1 MPVRSARWL
10 RESRGKATARL
21 WRSLRP
27 HAEPLPWLRDGLVA
41 ARRGLA
47 VALLSQ
53 LGALPLFV
61 LSVVSLVLLPVGV
74 GFITLPIALFAVRG
88 LADLHRRLL
97 GSWCG
102 IAIPSPYHPRVGADF
117 ELLDVPSSVRSCR
130 RLLTDRSTWRDL
142 LWALIDVP
150 VGLLLGL
157 LPGWLM
163 IYGIHGVFATPLFWP
178 LMDPGYGYGL
188 LWPVHSAGAAAL
200 SFLQGLGILALGF
213 WSAPRLLHAH
223 SRLTRRLLAPTTEA
237 YLARRVAELT
247 ETRLAAVDAQAAELR
262 RIERDLHDGAQA
274 RLVAIGLK
282 LGLASQMFRKDPDTA
297 YRLLADAREA
307 SAQALADLRDLV
319 RGIHPPVLAERGL
332 DGAVRA
338 LALDLPIPVEVDI
351 DLPGRPEPPVESAG
365 YFAVAEALAN
375 VAKHS
380 AASCAWVRLGYA
392 DGRLRLAV
400 GDDGGGG
407 AAEREG
413 GGLHGLRRRLAP
425 FDGTLDLD
433 SPVGGP
439 TTVTMELPCV
449 L

>member
-1 MPVRSARWL
+1 MSSARWPPWPRADL
-10 RESRGKATARL
+10 LT
-21 WRSLRP
+21 
-27 HAEPLPWLRDGLVA
+27 WLRDGLVA

-53 LGALPLFV
+53 LGAVPLLV
-61 LSVVSLVLLPVGV
+61 LSVVSLGLLPLGV

-88 LADLHRRLL
+88 LADLHRRFL

-102 IAIPSPYHPRVGADF
+102 VAIPSPYRPREGDEF
-117 ELLDVPSSVRSCR
+117 ELLDVPSSVRYCR
-130 RLLTDRSTWRDL
+130 LLLTDRSTWRDL
-142 LWALIDVP
+142 LWLLVDVP

-157 LPGWLM
+157 LPCWLM
-163 IYGIHGVFATPLFWP
+163 IYGIHGVVATPLFWP

-188 LWPVHSAGAAAL
+188 IWPVDSTTAAL
-200 SFLQGLGILALGF
+200 LSFFQGTVILLLGF
-213 WSAPRLLHAH
+213 WSAERLLRAH
-223 SRLTRRLLAPTTEA
+223 SRITRRLLSPTAEA
-237 YLARRVAELT
+237 YLSRRVAELT
-247 ETRLAAVDAQAAELR
+247 ETRSAAVDAQAAELR

-297 YRLLADAREA
+297 YRLLADARAA
-307 SAQALADLRDLV
+307 SAQALAELRDLV

-338 LALDLPIPVEVDI
+338 LALDLPIPVQVDI

-365 YFAVAEALAN
+365 YFAVAEVLAN

-380 AASCAWVRLGYA
+380 AAGSAWIRLGYA
-392 DGRLRLAV
+392 DGRLRLVV

-407 AAEREG
+407 AKVREG
-413 GGLHGLRRRLAP
+413 GGLDGLRRRLAP
-425 FDGTLDLD
+425 FDGTLDLH